1 MKVLV
6 IGHQEAVLGFSLVG
20 IEGRVASSATEVN
33 QALDEVFSMTGIGII
48 LVTQTVAKLIMPRMD
63 QLKLRSTIPLVIE
76 IPGPKGPPPGEP
88 SLSEIVLRAIGIKI

>member
-20 IEGRVASSATEVN
+20 VEGQVASSAAEVN
-33 QALDEVFSMTGIGII
+33 QALDGAFSMTGIGII
-48 LVTQTVAKLIMPRMD
+48 LVTQDVAKLIIPRMD
-63 QLKLRSTIPLVIE
+63 LLKLRSTIPLVIE

>member
-20 IEGRVASSATEVN
+20 VEGRVVSSPTEVN
-33 QALDEVFSMTGIGII
+33 QALDEAFSMTGIGII